1 MATRELAHKK
11 IDEFCEE
18 FISKLN
24 NFEAESLAICQNS
37 TINELEARASLNGH
51 SEFLTEW
58 TAHLN
63 SPAMNESEVESL
75 KSDAQQHLKSL
86 KRKALDLNYK
96 CFGAKKLKFEENSQ
110 MTSDFLGIL
119 QVQNTFFSNQL
130 ENPRQLNITEIFN
143 GKSVQI
149 ERVED
154 ENFVLCFQN
163 LKNEALS
170 LVVVDT
176 DGNIKW
182 RQENILLENQM
193 SSILDY
199 KLFK

>member
-1 MATRELAHKK
+1 
-11 IDEFCEE
+11 
-18 FISKLN
+18 
-24 NFEAESLAICQNS
+24 
-37 TINELEARASLNGH
+37 
-51 SEFLTEW
+51 
-58 TAHLN
+58 
-63 SPAMNESEVESL
+63 
-75 KSDAQQHLKSL
+75 
-86 KRKALDLNYK
+86 
-96 CFGAKKLKFEENSQ
+96 

-170 LVVVDT
+170 LVV
-176 DGNIKW
+176 KW

>member
-1 MATRELAHKK
+1 
-11 IDEFCEE
+11 
-18 FISKLN
+18 
-24 NFEAESLAICQNS
+24 
-37 TINELEARASLNGH
+37 
-51 SEFLTEW
+51 
-58 TAHLN
+58 
-63 SPAMNESEVESL
+63 
-75 KSDAQQHLKSL
+75 
-86 KRKALDLNYK
+86 
-96 CFGAKKLKFEENSQ
+96 

-149 ERVED
+149 ERGED

-176 DGNIKW
+176 DGNVKW